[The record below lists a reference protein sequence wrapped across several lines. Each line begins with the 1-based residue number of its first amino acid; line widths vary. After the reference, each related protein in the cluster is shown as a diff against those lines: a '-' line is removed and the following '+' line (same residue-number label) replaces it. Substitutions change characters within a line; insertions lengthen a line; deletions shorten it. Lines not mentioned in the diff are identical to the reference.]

1 MINKNIP
8 DSIIKKFNKVL
19 FKPGDAV
26 CFTWLGEKCYGYVE
40 KSKPSTWGTQYT
52 VKMYDTKYPCGI
64 QIDGYKTKY
73 TTGCILFN
81 DTIEFDPIELK
92 RRANLKPEIY
102 SPIYTNK
109 PLDEQPGSRQ
119 TKEVSTNS
127 GGARIKSSDNNRVR
141 RKNVNTVN
149 TETTSNASDGIF
161 RTTDISSSN
170 SRMHRSNT
178 KKSGTAKP
186 KKEKPSKENK
196 NLNDAIQKQKDFLNG
211 FVKKE

>member
-19 FKPGDAV
+19 FKPGEAV

-40 KSKPSTWGTQYT
+40 KSKLSTWGTMYT

-73 TTGCILFN
+73 TTGYILFN
-81 DTIEFDPIELK
+81 ETIESEPIELK

-102 SPIYTNK
+102 NPINTNK
-109 PLDEQPGSRQ
+109 SSNERQGSKQPR
-119 TKEVSTNS
+119 EVSTNT
-127 GGARIKSSDNNRVR
+127 GGTRTKSTNNNRVR
-141 RKNVNTVN
+141 RKDANSIN
-149 TETTSNASDGIF
+149 TEITSDATIGVLGAVDIRPSD
-161 RTTDISSSN
+161 
-170 SRMHRSNT
+170 SRVRGRDKN
-178 KKSGTAKP
+178 KPIVDKP
-186 KKEKPSKENK
+186 KKEKTKKEVK
-196 NLNDAIQKQKDFLNG
+196 NLDDAIKKQKDFLSG